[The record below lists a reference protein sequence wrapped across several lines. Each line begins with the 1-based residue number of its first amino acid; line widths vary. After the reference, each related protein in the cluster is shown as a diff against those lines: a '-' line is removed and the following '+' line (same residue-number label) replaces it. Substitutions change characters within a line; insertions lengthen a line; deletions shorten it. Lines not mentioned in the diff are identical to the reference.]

1 MDLIHNVNSFELIRN
16 IKTDL
21 LYGNLSQFPNARIS
35 IAIPTYKRHDALKEA
50 IKSALFQNSKN
61 KDYYII
67 VVDNDDSDSD
77 KVLELVKSFDD
88 KHLIYFKN
96 QKNLGM
102 EQNWNRAI
110 ELAPT
115 PFVALLHDDDLL
127 CPNFLDVI
135 DKVIKQ
141 ADKKTVCYV
150 NAYYQ
155 YDKNYAMFHDDIKSK
170 DNIFD
175 SFVKS
180 CFMLFGGNKLTTLK
194 SWYTYF
200 TGNFFGAPTC
210 GILINK
216 DLMLETGGFNPKFH
230 PLADWCMFQYL
241 ASNRKYKIRFIHK
254 SIGIYRWDINASFN
268 PEVSAKADRGNIEFM
283 DSVIQT
289 DSFVNKIHNRFNN
302 SKLKKIIYPIFTKI
316 VGIKTFSKRKVI
328 RSLSEIGITNLK

>member
-1 MDLIHNVNSFELIRN
+1 MDLIHNVNSFELIKDV
-16 IKTDL
+16 KTDL
-21 LYGNLSQFPNARIS
+21 LYGNLSQFPNAKLT
-35 IAIPTYKRHDALKEA
+35 IAIPTYKRPDALKES

-77 KVLELVKSFDD
+77 KVLEQVKSFDD
-88 KHLIYFKN
+88 KHIIYFKN

-102 EQNWNRAI
+102 VQNWNRAI

-141 ADKKTVCYV
+141 ADKQTVCYV

-170 DNIFD
+170 DNILD

-180 CFMLFGGNKLTTLK
+180 CFMFFGGNQLTTLK

-200 TGNFFGAPTC
+200 TGNLFGAPTC

-216 DLMLETGGFNPKFH
+216 NLMQEIGGFNPKFH

-241 ASNRKYKIRFIHK
+241 AFNKKYKIKFIHK
-254 SIGIYRWDINASFN
+254 SIGIYRWDINASFK
-268 PEVSAKADRGNIEFM
+268 PEVLANADKGNIEFM

-328 RSLSEIGITNLK
+328 RSLSEIGITNLE